1 MNRILFTFDDFSEI
15 FIYYGFDFCIQG
27 NIFRIFC
34 SKYSIFLTFQCHNNV
49 CFSQKNIKNL
59 KIATISESH
68 VIYQMIMQK
77 MMDCNIIEEIK
88 GKQNKLHVV
97 FATFCRT
104 EVKVIG
110 TWKKHTN

>member
-1 MNRILFTFDDFSEI
+1 M
-15 FIYYGFDFCIQG
+15 
-27 NIFRIFC
+27 
-34 SKYSIFLTFQCHNNV
+34 FLT
-49 CFSQKNIKNL
+49 KNIKNL

-77 MMDCNIIEEIK
+77 TMDCNIIEEIK

-110 TWKKHTN
+110 TWKKIQIQI

>member
-1 MNRILFTFDDFSEI
+1 
-15 FIYYGFDFCIQG
+15 
-27 NIFRIFC
+27 
-34 SKYSIFLTFQCHNNV
+34 
-49 CFSQKNIKNL
+49 
-59 KIATISESH
+59 
-68 VIYQMIMQK
+68 MIMQK

-110 TWKKHTN
+110 TWKKHTNSNLNSIMFSVQIVKLD

>member
-1 MNRILFTFDDFSEI
+1 
-15 FIYYGFDFCIQG
+15 
-27 NIFRIFC
+27 
-34 SKYSIFLTFQCHNNV
+34 
-49 CFSQKNIKNL
+49 
-59 KIATISESH
+59 
-68 VIYQMIMQK
+68 MQK

-110 TWKKHTN
+110 TWKKQTNSKFNFNNVFSANSTSRTRQISYSLFIKFGYTILKQIIIYSLRYV